1 MLIYSRMSRKKVRPI
16 DENDLQGFKY
26 FKVICRLLERLHQ
39 VGCQRDRAHNRTLP
53 MDQYMALLLLYMF
66 NPICESLRGIQ
77 RASELAKVQ
86 KILKVPRASLGSL
99 SEAVQVFD
107 SGLLREIIGELADQ
121 LRPIPHAAKL
131 DDIGGIL
138 TLVDGTLL
146 AALPKMTW
154 ALWKDEHNALK
165 AHVQFELL
173 KGVPVA
179 ATITQAN
186 AGERTVLA
194 ENLQADRIYVQDRGY
209 AQYSLF
215 QKILDAGSS
224 FVCRIADNAKFEVIE
239 ERELSAEALAAGVV
253 RDAVVRLGCPSR
265 QGDLAKPV
273 RIVEVA
279 CTPHH
284 KRSGKTGRGGPEQ
297 GDTILIATD
306 RLDLPADVVG
316 LIFRH
321 RWQIE
326 IFFRFFKHVLGCRHL
341 LSHDANGIEMQT
353 YAAIIACLLIALWT
367 GGKPTRATYEMICY
381 RFMGWASEEEL
392 DRHIARLSEQR
403 ASKTSG

>member
-1 MLIYSRMSRKKVRPI
+1 MSRKKVRPI

-39 VGCQRDRAHNRTLP
+39 VGCQRDRAHNRTLH

-186 AGERTVLA
+186 AEIRGHHTYFCVVNWYGVPR
-194 ENLQADRIYVQDRGY
+194 LQ
-209 AQYSLF
+209 
-215 QKILDAGSS
+215 
-224 FVCRIADNAKFEVIE
+224 DNAC
-239 ERELSAEALAAGVV
+239 R
-253 RDAVVRLGCPSR
+253 
-265 QGDLAKPV
+265 
-273 RIVEVA
+273 
-279 CTPHH
+279 
-284 KRSGKTGRGGPEQ
+284 GRGTPQ
-297 GDTILIATD
+297 GSARYLHHC
-306 RLDLPADVVG
+306 RLEV
-316 LIFRH
+316 
-321 RWQIE
+321 
-326 IFFRFFKHVLGCRHL
+326 
-341 LSHDANGIEMQT
+341 T
-353 YAAIIACLLIALWT
+353 YWLC
-367 GGKPTRATYEMICY
+367 
-381 RFMGWASEEEL
+381 
-392 DRHIARLSEQR
+392 
-403 ASKTSG
+403 

>member
-1 MLIYSRMSRKKVRPI
+1 M
-16 DENDLQGFKY
+16 
-26 FKVICRLLERLHQ
+26 LERLHQ
-39 VGCQRDRAHNRTLP
+39 VGCQRDRAHNRTLH

-186 AGERTVLA
+186 AGERAVLA
-194 ENLQADRIYVQDRGY
+194 ENLQAGRIYVQDRGY

-224 FVCRIADNAKFEVIE
+224 FVCRIADNAKFEVVE
-239 ERELSAEALAAGVV
+239 ERELSA
-253 RDAVVRLGCPSR
+253 
-265 QGDLAKPV
+265 
-273 RIVEVA
+273 
-279 CTPHH
+279 
-284 KRSGKTGRGGPEQ
+284 
-297 GDTILIATD
+297 
-306 RLDLPADVVG
+306 
-316 LIFRH
+316 
-321 RWQIE
+321 
-326 IFFRFFKHVLGCRHL
+326 
-341 LSHDANGIEMQT
+341 
-353 YAAIIACLLIALWT
+353 
-367 GGKPTRATYEMICY
+367 
-381 RFMGWASEEEL
+381 
-392 DRHIARLSEQR
+392 
-403 ASKTSG
+403 

>member
-1 MLIYSRMSRKKVRPI
+1 MSTKKAKPI
-16 DENDLQGFKY
+16 DEKDLKGFKY

-39 VGCQRDRAHNRTLP
+39 VGCQRDRAHNRTLH

-77 RASELAKVQ
+77 RASLLAKVQ
-86 KILKVPRASLGSL
+86 KILKVPRTSMGSL

-107 SGLLREIIGELADQ
+107 SRLLREIIGELADQ
-121 LRPIPHAAKL
+121 LRPIPHSAKL
-131 DDIGGIL
+131 DDVGGIL

-179 ATITQAN
+179 ATITAGN
-186 AGERTVLA
+186 AGERAQLAQVL
-194 ENLQADRIYVQDRGY
+194 QGGRIYVKDRGY
-209 AQYSLF
+209 AEYALF
-215 QKILDAGSS
+215 QKIIDAGSG
-224 FVCRIADNAKFEVIE
+224 FVCRIADNAKFEVVE

-253 RDAVVRLGCPSR
+253 RDAVVHLGCKSR
-265 QGDLAKPV
+265 RGDLEQAV
-273 RIVEVA
+273 RIVEIA

-284 KRSGKTGRGGPEQ
+284 ERSGKTGRGGPEQ

-367 GGKPTRATYEMICY
+367 GDKPTRATYEMICY
-381 RFMGWASEEEL
+381 RFLGWASEEEL
-392 DRHIARLSEQR
+392 DNHIAGLPQQGD
-403 ASKTSG
+403 SKNPG

>member
-1 MLIYSRMSRKKVRPI
+1 VLLFSRMSNKKALPI
-16 DENDLQGFKY
+16 DENDLKGFKY
-26 FKVICRLLERLHQ
+26 FKVLCRLLERLHEA
-39 VGCQRDRAHNRTLP
+39 GCQRDRAHNRLLH
-53 MDQYMALLLLYMF
+53 MDQYMSLLLLYMF

-86 KILKVPRASLGSL
+86 KILKVPRTSMGSL

-107 SGLLREIIGELADQ
+107 SELLREIVGELAAQ

-131 DDIGGIL
+131 DDIEGVL

-179 ATITQAN
+179 ATITEAN
-186 AGERTVLA
+186 ASERAVLA
-194 ENLQADRIYVQDRGY
+194 ENLQPGRLYVKDRGY
-209 AQYSLF
+209 AEYALF

-224 FVCRIADNAKFEVIE
+224 FVCRIQDNAVFEVVE
-239 ERELSAEALAAGVV
+239 ERELSKEALAAGVV
-253 RDAVVRLGCPSR
+253 RDAVVRLGCKSR
-265 QGDLAKPV
+265 RGDLEQPV
-273 RIVEVA
+273 RIVQIE

-284 KRSGKTGRGGPEQ
+284 KPSGKTGRGGPEQ
-297 GDTILIATD
+297 GQTILIATD
-306 RLDLPADVVG
+306 RLDLPPEVVG

-341 LSHDANGIEMQT
+341 LSHEANGIELQT

-381 RFMGWASEEEL
+381 RFLGWASEEEL
-392 DRHIARLSEQR
+392 DRHIAGLVSQEAQ
-403 ASKTSG
+403 KTQD